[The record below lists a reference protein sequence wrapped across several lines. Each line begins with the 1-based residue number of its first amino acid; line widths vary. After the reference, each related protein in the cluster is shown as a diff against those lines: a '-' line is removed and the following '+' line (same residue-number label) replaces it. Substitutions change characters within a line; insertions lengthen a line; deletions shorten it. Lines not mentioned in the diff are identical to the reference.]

1 MRDVSGAQVG
11 VGINGA
17 GHAAVDGGKLSE
29 DIRRSPAARGGWGHI
44 SMSVRLYT
52 HTPRARRGPG
62 GVETEGHFD
71 LHTQKS
77 THFCGFPSVTVY

>member
-29 DIRRSPAARGGWGHI
+29 DISQQEKRGVPLRSG
-44 SMSVRLYT
+44 
-52 HTPRARRGPG
+52 
-62 GVETEGHFD
+62 
-71 LHTQKS
+71 
-77 THFCGFPSVTVY
+77 